1 MGLPSRTRRS
11 PTRSLRTTRK
21 RSPRS
26 VTRPSSGST
35 PTSSPRSRSSRTSK
49 RRSRVCAT
57 QLSPSFINLLEEPE
71 ACLTWEECLE
81 VCQELVELLQV
92 EDLDQ
97 DQPSRRSIKMLSKS
111 LINSYFFM

>member
-1 MGLPSRTRRS
+1 MGS
-11 PTRSLRTTRK
+11 PTRSPRTTRK

-26 VTRPSSGST
+26 VTTPSSGST
-35 PTSSPRSRSSRTSK
+35 PTSSLRSRSSRTSR

-81 VCQELVELLQV
+81 VCQELVGLLQV
-92 EDLDQ
+92 EDLDP
-97 DQPSRRSIKMLSKS
+97 DQPSRRSIKMLSSKS